1 MPTPPGSRPSKKPT
15 ASDKE
20 IVTMKFIGQVIGRL
34 IEVAVV
40 VAIVAAGVWLTLPPQ
55 VRP

>member
-1 MPTPPGSRPSKKPT
+1 MN
-15 ASDKE
+15 
-20 IVTMKFIGQVIGRL
+20 FIWKVIGRL